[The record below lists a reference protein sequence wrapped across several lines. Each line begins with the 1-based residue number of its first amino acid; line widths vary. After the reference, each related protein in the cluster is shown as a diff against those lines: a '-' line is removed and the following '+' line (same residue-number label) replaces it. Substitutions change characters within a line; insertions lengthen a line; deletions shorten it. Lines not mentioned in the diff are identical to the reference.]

1 MSTETLFDLMDEFKE
16 SPYWKLLGMEIV
28 KLEKGDVELAIPYK
42 KSLDNVRQ
50 TIHGGVYMSLLD
62 TTMGLL
68 CRSVGHSDAMT
79 MQMNTQFLKPVIEG
93 SIHAT
98 ATVISQTRSTMLV
111 EGKLFNEAEELIGFS
126 TATFKVA

>member
-1 MSTETLFDLMDEFKE
+1 MIDLRDEFKE

-28 KLEKGDVELAIPYK
+28 KLEKGAVELAIPYK

-68 CRSVGHSDAMT
+68 CRSVGYGDAMT

-93 SIHAT
+93 SIHAS

-111 EGKLFNEAEELIGFS
+111 ESKLFNEAKELIGFS
-126 TATFKVA
+126 TATFKVAE